1 MSDPRTIVTIEKKNG
16 TQSSLIVRQLPH
28 DPVAT
33 VGGRLLG
40 GRIVAVR
47 VLA

>member
-1 MSDPRTIVTIEKKNG
+1 MSDSRLIVTIEKQGK
-16 TQSSLIVRQLPH
+16 QSTLIVRQLPH